1 MDDTGRVMSEQV
13 DPQGGEIEVTPEE
26 ERFLKRFFRRQLL
39 PYFAVLLVISV
50 TSAWWPSEQEEE
62 GALEAR
68 TSAAL
73 AQLRTENQRL
83 RAELETLSQ
92 RMDAGLSAHDDG
104 ANELERRVED
114 AKRSV
119 RMIEARVIAATAR
132 RLEALESQLALGAPA
147 PVPVAP
153 AGPPPEA
160 AAWDVSAIL
169 DRLYALEVRQEQEA
183 ATQEAGQRARAAQ
196 HAELAA
202 RIARLEEAGPSLP
215 ASPVTP

>member
-1 MDDTGRVMSEQV
+1 MAEES
-13 DPQGGEIEVTPEE
+13 DPRAGEMEVTPEE

-50 TSAWWPSEQEEE
+50 TSAWWPSEEEE
-62 GALEAR
+62 AGALEAR

-83 RAELETLSQ
+83 KAALEALSE
-92 RMDAGLSAHDDG
+92 RMDTGLSAQDHG

-119 RMIEARVIAATAR
+119 RMIEARVIAATER
-132 RLEALESQLALGAPA
+132 RLDTLESQLATGAPSPSRA
-147 PVPVAP
+147 AP

-169 DRLYALEVRQEQEA
+169 DRLYALEVRQEREA
-183 ATQEAGQRARAAQ
+183 TIRETDQRSRAAQ
-196 HAELAA
+196 LSQLVA
-202 RIARLEEAGPSLP
+202 RIARLERDQTALP
-215 ASPVTP
+215 ASPAAP

>member
-1 MDDTGRVMSEQV
+1 MAEET
-13 DPQGGEIEVTPEE
+13 DPRGGEIEVTPEE

-39 PYFAVLLVISV
+39 PYFAVLLVIWV
-50 TSAWWPSEQEEE
+50 ISAWWPSEEKDV

-83 RAELETLSQ
+83 QVALEALSE
-92 RMDAGLSAHDDG
+92 RMDAGLSVQDDG

-119 RMIEARVIAATAR
+119 RMIEAQVIAATER
-132 RLEALESQLALGAPA
+132 RLDALESQLGAGAPSPA
-147 PVPVAP
+147 RVTS

-169 DRLYALEVRQEQEA
+169 DRLYALEVRQEREA
-183 ATQEAGQRARAAQ
+183 ATWETDQRSRSAQ
-196 HAELAA
+196 LAQLAA
-202 RIARLEEAGPSLP
+202 RVARLERGELSLP
-215 ASPVTP
+215 ASPAAP

>member
-1 MDDTGRVMSEQV
+1 MAEGI
-13 DPQGGEIEVTPEE
+13 DPRGGEIEVTPEE

-50 TSAWWPSEQEEE
+50 TAAWWPDGEQEA

-83 RAELETLSQ
+83 RAALAALSE
-92 RMDAGLSAHDDG
+92 RMDAGLSGQDRG

-119 RMIEARVIAATAR
+119 RMIEAQVLAATER
-132 RLEALESQLALGAPA
+132 RLDALESQLGAGAPGPSRA
-147 PVPVAP
+147 AP
-153 AGPPPEA
+153 AVPPPEA

-169 DRLYALEVRQEQEA
+169 DRLYALEVRQEREA
-183 ATQEAGQRARAAQ
+183 ASRETEQRSRAAR
-196 HAELAA
+196 LAQLA
-202 RIARLEEAGPSLP
+202 GRIARLEGGEPPLP
-215 ASPVTP
+215 ASLAEP

>member
-1 MDDTGRVMSEQV
+1 MAEET
-13 DPQGGEIEVTPEE
+13 DPRGGEIEVTPEE

-50 TSAWWPSEQEEE
+50 TSVWWPSEEEE
-62 GALEAR
+62 AGALEAR

-83 RAELETLSQ
+83 KVTLAALSE
-92 RMDAGLSAHDDG
+92 RMDAGLSVQDHG

-119 RMIEARVIAATAR
+119 RMIEARVIAATER
-132 RLEALESQLALGAPA
+132 RLDALESQLAAGAPEPSQA
-147 PVPVAP
+147 AP

-169 DRLYALEVRQEQEA
+169 DRLYALEVRQEREA
-183 ATQEAGQRARAAQ
+183 ATRETDQSSRAAQ
-196 HAELAA
+196 LAQLVA
-202 RIARLEEAGPSLP
+202 RIARLERDQVSLP
-215 ASPVTP
+215 ASPAAP

>member
-1 MDDTGRVMSEQV
+1 MAEGN
-13 DPQGGEIEVTPEE
+13 DPRGGEIEVTPEE

-39 PYFAVLLVISV
+39 PYFTVLLMLLVISV
-50 TSAWWPSEQEEE
+50 TSAWWPSEEEA

-83 RAELETLSQ
+83 RASLDALSE
-92 RMDAGLSAHDDG
+92 RMDAVLSAQDHG

-119 RMIEARVIAATAR
+119 QMIEAQVIAATER
-132 RLEALESQLALGAPA
+132 RLDALESQLASGARAPSPA
-147 PVPVAP
+147 AP

-169 DRLYALEVRQEQEA
+169 DRLYALEVRQEREA
-183 ATQEAGQRARAAQ
+183 ASLDSDQRSRAAQ
-196 HAELAA
+196 LARLAA
-202 RIARLEEAGPSLP
+202 RIERLERGEAPLP
-215 ASPVTP
+215 ASASAR

>member
-1 MDDTGRVMSEQV
+1 MAEEI

-39 PYFAVLLVISV
+39 PYIAVLLVIWV
-50 TSAWWPSEQEEE
+50 TSAWWPSGGEEA

-83 RAELETLSQ
+83 RVALEALSE
-92 RMDAGLSAHDDG
+92 RMDAGLSEQDHG

-119 RMIEARVIAATAR
+119 RMIEERVIAATER
-132 RLEALESQLALGAPA
+132 RLDALESQLATGAPA
-147 PVPVAP
+147 PARATP

-169 DRLYALEVRQEQEA
+169 DRLYALEVRQDREA
-183 ATQEAGQRARAAQ
+183 ATWETAQRSRAAQ
-196 HAELAA
+196 LAQLAA
-202 RIARLEEAGPSLP
+202 RIARLERDEVPLP
-215 ASPVTP
+215 ASPPAP

>member
-1 MDDTGRVMSEQV
+1 MAEGI
-13 DPQGGEIEVTPEE
+13 DPRGGEIEVTPEE

-39 PYFAVLLVISV
+39 PYFAVLLVIWV
-50 TSAWWPSEQEEE
+50 TSAWWPSEGKDA

-83 RAELETLSQ
+83 RAELEALSE
-92 RMDAGLSAHDDG
+92 RMDAGLSAQDHG

-119 RMIEARVIAATAR
+119 RMIEAQVLAATER
-132 RLEALESQLALGAPA
+132 RLEALESQLGAGASPPA
-147 PVPVAP
+147 RVAS

-169 DRLYALEVRQEQEA
+169 DRLYALEVRQEREA
-183 ATQEAGQRARAAQ
+183 ASWETEQSSSTAQ
-196 HAELAA
+196 LAQLAA
-202 RIARLEEAGPSLP
+202 RVARLERDERPLP
-215 ASPVTP
+215 ASPAEP

>member
-1 MDDTGRVMSEQV
+1 M
-13 DPQGGEIEVTPEE
+13 EVTPEE
-26 ERFLKRFFRRQLL
+26 KRFLKRFFRRQLL

-50 TSAWWPSEQEEE
+50 TSAWWPSEEEA

-83 RAELETLSQ
+83 KVTLAALSE
-92 RMDAGLSAHDDG
+92 RMDAGLSVQDHG

-119 RMIEARVIAATAR
+119 RMIEAQVIAATER
-132 RLEALESQLALGAPA
+132 RLDTLESQLATGAPEPSRA
-147 PVPVAP
+147 AP

-169 DRLYALEVRQEQEA
+169 DRLYALEVRQEREA
-183 ATQEAGQRARAAQ
+183 AIQETDQHSRAGQLAR
-196 HAELAA
+196 LVA
-202 RIARLEEAGPSLP
+202 RIARLERDPVSPP
-215 ASPVTP
+215 ASPAAP

>member
-1 MDDTGRVMSEQV
+1 MSEQV
-13 DPQGGEIEVTPEE
+13 EPRGGELEVTPEE

-39 PYFAVLLVISV
+39 PYFAILLVISV
-50 TSAWWPSEQEEE
+50 TSAWWPRGDHEGEA

-83 RAELETLSQ
+83 RVELEALSQ
-92 RMDAGLSAHDDG
+92 RMETVLSTQDHG
-104 ANELERRVED
+104 ENELERQVED

-119 RMIEARVIAATAR
+119 RMIEARVIAATER
-132 RLEALESQLALGAPA
+132 RLDALESQFAAAGAPSPA
-147 PVPVAP
+147 RSAS

-169 DRLYALEVRQEQEA
+169 DRLYALEMRQEREA
-183 ATQEAGQRARAAQ
+183 AIQENGQHPRAAELAQ
-196 HAELAA
+196 LAA
-202 RIARLEEAGPSLP
+202 RIARLERGERPLP
-215 ASPVTP
+215 ASAAAP

>member
-1 MDDTGRVMSEQV
+1 MAEEI
-13 DPQGGEIEVTPEE
+13 DPRGGEMEVTPEE

-39 PYFAVLLVISV
+39 PYFAVLLVISL
-50 TSAWWPSEQEEE
+50 TSAWWPSEEEAA

-83 RAELETLSQ
+83 RVALAALSE
-92 RMDAGLSAHDDG
+92 RMDAGLSAQDHG
-104 ANELERRVED
+104 ANELERQVEE

-119 RMIEARVIAATAR
+119 RMIEAQVIAATER
-132 RLEALESQLALGAPA
+132 RLDALESQLAANAPSPA
-147 PVPVAP
+147 QAAP

-169 DRLYALEVRQEQEA
+169 DRLYALEMRQEREA
-183 ATQEAGQRARAAQ
+183 ATRETDQRSRAAQ
-196 HAELAA
+196 LAQLAA
-202 RIARLEEAGPSLP
+202 RLAGLERGEVPPP
-215 ASPVTP
+215 ASPAAP